1 MLFSPQIQP
10 IIQTPTHGAFPSGHA
25 TEAHIVAT
33 VLTHLLAAADHP
45 KDPAFARRS
54 VEAAIAQTQHY
65 RLAARIAINRTVAG
79 VHYPVDSAAGAV
91 LGITLGD
98 FLVARASA
106 PHPPPAGLD
115 QAREKA
121 EPVKVP
127 VPAVTVAR
135 VIDGTRYGT
144 NDFHVG
150 VLGDLLENE
159 RKEGDRVVSAADVT
173 VDSHCPHLS
182 WVWSRAVKE
191 TQDRWGS

>member
-10 IIQTPTHGAFPSGHA
+10 IIQTPTHSAFPSGHA

-45 KDPAFARRS
+45 EDPAFARRS

-106 PHPPPAGLD
+106 PHPPAGPD

-127 VPAVTVAR
+127 APAVTLAR
-135 VIDGTRYGT
+135 VFDGTRYGT

-173 VDSHCPHLS
+173 VYSHCPHLS